1 MKTRRH
7 QSHNKNKK
15 RKKGGTQKR
24 HIFTS
29 EHYQSREGF
38 LTSIWGP
45 ALWHFLHTM
54 SFNYPPEPT
63 TDQKKQ
69 YMNFILSLEHVLP
82 CKYCRI
88 NLEKN
93 FKALPLTM
101 KTMENRDTFSRYVY
115 NLHELINKMLHKKS
129 NLTYED
135 VRDRYEH
142 FRARGCSKDDKSDSK
157 GTDKDDKSDSKGTD
171 KADADKGG
179 NENQKM
185 VPNMMSKTKKE
196 KEKGCVKPMHGTK
209 AKCVI
214 KIVPQNKKC
223 DTFQMDKSV
232 SKE

>member
-1 MKTRRH
+1 MVQKTRG
-7 QSHNKNKK
+7 QKMNKNKATT
-15 RKKGGTQKR
+15 RRRQK
-24 HIFTS
+24 HIFTT

-45 ALWHFLHTM
+45 ALWHFLHTT

-63 TDQKKQ
+63 LAQKKQ
-69 YMNFILSLEHVLP
+69 YMNFIHSLQHVLP

-88 NLEKN
+88 NFEKN
-93 FKALPLTM
+93 MKTLPLTM
-101 KTMENRDTFSRYVY
+101 REMENRETFSRYIY
-115 NLHELINKMLHKKS
+115 NLHELINQMLKKRS

-142 FRARGCSKDDKSDSK
+142 FRANGCSKAEKAEK
-157 GTDKDDKSDSKGTD
+157 AE
-171 KADADKGG
+171 KADLL
-179 NENQKM
+179 
-185 VPNMMSKTKKE
+185 VTKTK

-223 DTFQMDKSV
+223 ETFQMDKSV
-232 SKE
+232 SKG